1 MSKQTASTGKPTRSA
16 AQIKADK
23 AYQDRNRQSK
33 ATQQKQNFKNV
44 AATLPKTEAE
54 RIKGI
59 FKAHGMKP
67 AEVIRRAAVRMEQG
81 DDLRRD
87 YDPTSNTLQPAQ
99 QGAGGNGNDDSESTD
114 DPATT

>member
-1 MSKQTASTGKPTRSA
+1 MSKQTPSTEKPTRSA

-23 AYQDRNRQSK
+23 AYQNRTRQSK

-44 AATLPKTEAE
+44 AATLPKKEAE
-54 RIKGI
+54 RITGI
-59 FKAHGMKP
+59 FKALGMKP

-87 YDPTSNTLQPAQ
+87 YDPASNTLQPAQ
-99 QGAGGNGNDDSESTD
+99 QGAGGNGNSDDSDRT
-114 DPATT
+114 ATT